1 MQTGRRAAFLL
12 HVKVPHELDEE
23 LSNEF
28 DLPNL
33 VYVSL
38 HLFLLIHFLDLLEIV
53 QLLEHILK
61 LS

>member
-12 HVKVPHELDEE
+12 HVKVPHKLDEK

-33 VYVSL
+33 VYVSF
-38 HLFLLIHFLDLLEIV
+38 HLLLLIHLLDLLEIV
-53 QLLEHILK
+53 QLLEHHLK